1 MVPPTINCGVS
12 KLTAISL
19 INTVIT
25 CRTTGEIP
33 EDGWSMTPSSIK
45 GITQDGPYLSFHN
58 FNPQT
63 DMKITIEASNEIGSD
78 KYVIQIEKVEA
89 PILNDGIFVSMYDL
103 TTTECAN
110 YYDGIP
116 TYDWPY
122 EAPMN
127 NLDGLTSY
135 EKWIEKMDVYVPGE
149 LTTING
155 TMDGF
160 INIETEGEYTFYL
173 QTGNEMNARVFID
186 NVEILSDWEQCN
198 KWNDN
203 PLTKT
208 VKLEK
213 GNRRV
218 IIDFMGGKGLDFHFV
233 FDYSTPGSSGR
244 KTIPFKYC
252 IILYYLLL
260 FNII

>member
-103 TTTECAN
+103 TTTE
-110 YYDGIP
+110 
-116 TYDWPY
+116 
-122 EAPMN
+122 
-127 NLDGLTSY
+127 
-135 EKWIEKMDVYVPGE
+135 
-149 LTTING
+149 
-155 TMDGF
+155 
-160 INIETEGEYTFYL
+160 
-173 QTGNEMNARVFID
+173 
-186 NVEILSDWEQCN
+186 
-198 KWNDN
+198 
-203 PLTKT
+203 
-208 VKLEK
+208 
-213 GNRRV
+213 
-218 IIDFMGGKGLDFHFV
+218 
-233 FDYSTPGSSGR
+233 
-244 KTIPFKYC
+244 
-252 IILYYLLL
+252 
-260 FNII
+260 